1 MTNISILVAVYNGE
15 RYLRQCLDSILEQT
29 MKDLQ
34 VICVDDAS
42 MDHSLDILREYAAKD
57 SRVQVLSLETNVG
70 VAAARNRGLRLATG
84 KYVCFVDC
92 DDWIAPNAM
101 EEIGKVFSSYPQTD
115 CVLFDLYL
123 SDERGSWPYPMVA
136 FEVMTGKEA
145 FEKSLAWEIHGV
157 YAVRTSLHK
166 AYPYEVA
173 MGTYGDEITT
183 RIHYIHSRNV
193 RTSRAKYYYR
203 QHLQSITHAISV
215 SRFDILLA
223 NQWLKLFLLKENVGH
238 DVLRQHENL
247 TWLNIIGMCKLYYHH
262 RKHFSSKEC
271 HHALSL
277 VKQAWANIEPRLLRR
292 SIKWKFGYIP
302 FHHSWFL
309 FRLQEEMYFTL
320 RRILRR

>member
-42 MDHSLDILREYAAKD
+42 TDHSLDILREYAAKD
-57 SRVQVLSLETNVG
+57 SRVQVLSLEANVG

-101 EEIGKVFSSYPQTD
+101 QEICEVFSSHPQTD

-123 SDERGSWPYPMVA
+123 SDERGSWPYPMRA

-166 AYPYEVA
+166 AYPYEMTAHV
-173 MGTYGDEITT
+173 YSDENAT
-183 RIHYIHSRNV
+183 RVHYLRSREV

-223 NQWLKLFLLKENVGH
+223 NQWLKLFLLKEDVGH

-247 TWLNIIGMCKLYYHH
+247 TWLNIIGMYKLYYHH

-320 RRILRR
+320 RHILRR

>member
-42 MDHSLDILREYAAKD
+42 TDHSLDILREYAAKD
-57 SRVQVLSLETNVG
+57 SRVQVLSLETKVG

-183 RIHYIHSRNV
+183 RIHYIHSRDV

-203 QHLQSITHAISV
+203 QHLQSVTHAISI

-223 NQWLKLFLLKENVGH
+223 DQWLKHFLLKENVGH

-247 TWLNIIGMCKLYYHH
+247 TWLNVIGMYKLYYYH

-277 VKQAWANIEPRLLRR
+277 VKQAWASIEPGLLRR
-292 SIKWKFGYIP
+292 AIKRKFGYIP